1 MRFGHFLILCVLVV
15 GIYVFPTVIAT
26 FAGSH
31 TLERNESGGAASL
44 QCTTCHEYILEELST
59 TAASSGILQKHRNA
73 AGNSSYTEG
82 WLNLT
87 IDNTTEYGV
96 CQLCHLG
103 QTLVVGRHTQTVV
116 RVCTDPDCH
125 GNNATTNNTAYYA
138 AGIVGSHL
146 GNVTN
151 VHGNWFKAM
160 GALSSNY
167 TNETGTNYTLDY
179 WACLACHTSV
189 EIDKEITEGSFAHDD
204 PNAGRDRYL

>member
-1 MRFGHFLILCVLVV
+1 MKLGHLLILCVLIAGV
-15 GIYVFPTVIAT
+15 YVLPGVIAT

-31 TLERNESGGAASL
+31 TIERNESGRAASL
-44 QCTTCHEYILEELST
+44 ECVECHAYISEELNN
-59 TAASSGILQKHRNA
+59 TAASRSILQKHRNA
-73 AGNSSYTEG
+73 AGNESYTKG

-96 CQLCHLG
+96 CQLCHLAQEPIIG
-103 QTLVVGRHTQTVV
+103 GHTQTIV
-116 RVCTDPDCH
+116 RVCTDQDCH
-125 GNNATTNNTAYYA
+125 GNNATTNNTAYPA

-160 GALSSNY
+160 SGMYSNY
-167 TNETGTNYTLDY
+167 TNETGANYTLDY

-189 EIDKEITEGSFAHDD
+189 EVDRNISEGSFAHNDE
-204 PNAGRDRYL
+204 NAARDRYL